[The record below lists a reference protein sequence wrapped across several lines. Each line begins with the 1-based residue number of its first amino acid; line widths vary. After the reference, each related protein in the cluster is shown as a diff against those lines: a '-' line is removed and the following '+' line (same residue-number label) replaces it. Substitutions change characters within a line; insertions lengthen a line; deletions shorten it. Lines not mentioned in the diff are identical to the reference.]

1 MAKILIGDEWF
12 DEMAST
18 SIYESEFEKLLFQ
31 EAGQIFS
38 DYFPVPFKT
47 VVFSQDGDAKPDFA
61 LVHKDYRSWWVVEA
75 EMGHH
80 SLQGHVLPQVRRLSR
95 ANYDEPEAQ
104 YLCQNNT
111 ALDPARVREMIKGER
126 PRVLVVVNIPV
137 QGWPEQLRPYD
148 AVVAIFQI
156 FRSKFN
162 HYAYRINGDFP
173 SENYEI
179 ISTCRCWEI
188 HRFLKIDSPANLGV
202 ERGAIVTL
210 HHETGAIEWQRADTG
225 GVALL
230 HAVRGHPLEKG
241 VVYEIL
247 RQGDGTL
254 AIQRS
259 KKKTS

>member
-18 SIYESEFEKLLFQ
+18 SIYESEFEKILFQ

-38 DYFPVPFKT
+38 EYHVVPFKT
-47 VVFSQDGDAKPDFA
+47 VVFSIDGDAKPDFA

-80 SLQGHVLPQVRRLSR
+80 SLEGHVLPQVRRLAR
-95 ANYDEPEAQ
+95 AEYDEPEGE
-104 YLCQNNT
+104 YLCEHNA

-126 PRVLVVVNIPV
+126 PRVLVVANVPV
-137 QGWPEQLRPYD
+137 PGWHEHLRPFD
-148 AVVAIFQI
+148 AVIAIFQI

-162 HYAYRINGDFP
+162 RYAYRINGEFP
-173 SENYEI
+173 SENNEI

-202 ERGAIVTL
+202 ERGATVTL
-210 HHETGAIEWQRADTG
+210 HHETGAIEWERADTG

-230 HAVRGHPLEKG
+230 HALRGHPLEKG
-241 VVYEIL
+241 VVYEIVK
-247 RQGDGTL
+247 QGDGTL

-259 KKKTS
+259 KRKRM